1 MCRGSCAGFG
11 HRRGTA
17 MPVAPVEKRMAQ
29 PPAAPPELTSEEIA
43 ARVGMIKKML
53 LVGGLFVAVGYL
65 LVGSALFFELTQF
78 HPLLDTFFASQTQHS
93 LAGGG
98 PDRAGGA
105 ALNAQLATI
114 HQWPS
119 TLLWLKLGGV
129 AHILTGIFIALAA
142 IVRALS
148 MMPDRLG
155 SMMTVHDSAPSTDA
169 TPADD

>member
-1 MCRGSCAGFG
+1 
-11 HRRGTA
+11 
-17 MPVAPVEKRMAQ
+17 MAQ
-29 PPAAPPELTSEEIA
+29 EPAGPDEIA
-43 ARVGMIKKML
+43 AQMRKIKLML
-53 LVGGLFVAVGYL
+53 VIGGLFAAVGYL

-78 HPLLDTFFASQTQHS
+78 HPLLEEFFATRTNHS

-98 PDRAGGA
+98 PDRAGSA

-119 TLLWLKLGGV
+119 ILLWLKLGGV
-129 AHILTGIFIALAA
+129 AHILTGIFVVLAA

-148 MMPDRLG
+148 LMPVRLG
-155 SMMTVHDSAPSTDA
+155 SFVQENVGTVQASESEGA

>member
-1 MCRGSCAGFG
+1 MLYTSV
-11 HRRGTA
+11 RRG
-17 MPVAPVEKRMAQ
+17 MAQ
-29 PPAAPPELTSEEIA
+29 ETAAVPDLTQEEIT

-53 LVGGLFVAVGYL
+53 MVGGLFVAVGYL

-78 HPLLDTFFASQTQHS
+78 HPLLDSFFATQTQHS

-98 PDRAGGA
+98 PDRAGGV

-155 SMMTVHDSAPSTDA
+155 SMMMNQQSASSTDVA
-169 TPADD
+169 PADD

>member
-1 MCRGSCAGFG
+1 MARA
-11 HRRGTA
+11 T
-17 MPVAPVEKRMAQ
+17 AQ
-29 PPAAPPELTSEEIA
+29 PDEIA
-43 ARVGMIKKML
+43 AQMRKIKTML
-53 LVGGLFVAVGYL
+53 VVGGLFAAVGYL

-78 HPLLDTFFASQTQHS
+78 HPLLNDFFATQTNHS

-98 PDRAGGA
+98 PERTSG
-105 ALNAQLATI
+105 ALNTQLAAI

-129 AHILTGIFIALAA
+129 AHILTGIFIVLAA

-148 MMPDRLG
+148 MMPVRLG
-155 SMMTVHDSAPSTDA
+155 SLMQETVTTAQSPSEGA

>member
-1 MCRGSCAGFG
+1 
-11 HRRGTA
+11 
-17 MPVAPVEKRMAQ
+17 MAQ
-29 PPAAPPELTSEEIA
+29 ATARPDEIA
-43 ARVGMIKKML
+43 AQMKKVKVML
-53 LVGGLFVAVGYL
+53 TIGGLFAAVGYL

-78 HPLLDTFFASQTQHS
+78 HPLLNDFFATQTNHS

-98 PDRAGGA
+98 PERTSA

-129 AHILTGIFIALAA
+129 AHILTGIFIVLAA

-148 MMPDRLG
+148 MMPVRLG
-155 SMMTVHDSAPSTDA
+155 SLMQENIA
-169 TPADD
+169 TMQDGTTREGASPAND

>member
-1 MCRGSCAGFG
+1 
-11 HRRGTA
+11 
-17 MPVAPVEKRMAQ
+17 MAQ
-29 PPAAPPELTSEEIA
+29 ATVHPDEIA
-43 ARVGMIKKML
+43 AQMKRIKMMLMI
-53 LVGGLFVAVGYL
+53 GALFAAVGYL
-65 LVGSALFFELTQF
+65 LVGGALFFELTQF
-78 HPLLDTFFASQTQHS
+78 HPLLDEFFATQTNHS

-98 PDRAGGA
+98 PERTSA

-129 AHILTGIFIALAA
+129 AHILTGIFIVLAA

-148 MMPDRLG
+148 MMPVRLG
-155 SMMTVHDSAPSTDA
+155 SLMQETMGATQGASHEGA

>member
-1 MCRGSCAGFG
+1 
-11 HRRGTA
+11 
-17 MPVAPVEKRMAQ
+17 MAQ
-29 PPAAPPELTSEEIA
+29 ATPQSDEIA
-43 ARVGMIKKML
+43 AKMTQIKVMLMVGA
-53 LVGGLFVAVGYL
+53 VFAAVGYL

-78 HPLLDTFFASQTQHS
+78 HPLLNDFFATQTGHS

-98 PDRAGGA
+98 PDRAGDA

-129 AHILTGIFIALAA
+129 AHILTGIFVALAA

-155 SMMTVHDSAPSTDA
+155 SLMTATAGTTQGSRSEGA